1 MNMSVSAGVLS
12 SYRMN
17 TSSWGAFYQLSSYV
31 LSPNQAVD
39 VRFRAGNTSA
49 SAKSFAVVVNPPNF
63 SGLIVCSY
71 TLPANTP
78 MAQFQILGRT
88 GADWNGS
95 GMTFAVYVTE
105 ADNLPTLQFDDF
117 SVRHLAGQSV
127 ASTNCTWNGTFDST
141 SNADAAGLL
150 LGTAVQLP
158 GIPDGFVPLPLPP
171 GVTAT
176 LDGSPE
182 PSATLPSEPTASAT
196 TEPSATPSPSATAS
210 LTPTDTPSP
219 PPPTEQSTEGGG

>member
-1 MNMSVSAGVLS
+1 
-12 SYRMN
+12 
-17 TSSWGAFYQLSSYV
+17 
-31 LSPNQAVD
+31 
-39 VRFRAGNTSA
+39 
-49 SAKSFAVVVNPPNF
+49 
-63 SGLIVCSY
+63 
-71 TLPANTP
+71 
-78 MAQFQILGRT
+78 
-88 GADWNGS
+88 
-95 GMTFAVYVTE
+95 
-105 ADNLPTLQFDDF
+105 
-117 SVRHLAGQSV
+117 VRHLAGQSV

-219 PPPTEQSTEGGG
+219 PPPTEQPTEGGG